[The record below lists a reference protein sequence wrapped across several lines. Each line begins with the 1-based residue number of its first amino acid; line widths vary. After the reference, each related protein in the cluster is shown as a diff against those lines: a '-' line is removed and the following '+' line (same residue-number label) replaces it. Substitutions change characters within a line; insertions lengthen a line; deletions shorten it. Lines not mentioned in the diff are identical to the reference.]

1 MTPKRTQ
8 TLNTTWHGPESEQ
21 LDRLEAIAQHGLE
34 TYVEVGDAL
43 AQIRD
48 RRRYRVSHPSFET
61 YIRERWGVN
70 IVRQDAGAAPAAA
83 QTAPDLLPMLRWR
96 LSQAIGTIAE
106 VAHLLEARASDV
118 DERARKHL
126 REDVLSSTT
135 SLEPSRRCSPHP
147 SIGIRSSGS
156 CSAASSRRSTQT
168 RIGATTNDSDPHGST
183 PPLRRRASSPGI
195 RYFSRA
201 FQ

>member
-61 YIRERWGVN
+61 YIRERWGLN

-126 REDVLSSTT
+126 REDVLVLDDELGT
-135 SLEPSRRCSPHP
+135 LEALL
-147 SIGIRSSGS
+147 
-156 CSAASSRRSTQT
+156 AAPVDWNSEFRQLL
-168 RIGATTNDSDPHGST
+168 GGEL
-183 PPLRRRASSPGI
+183 PPLDPDTDRGDDE
-195 RYFSRA
+195 
-201 FQ
+201 